1 MPTAQ
6 SIAAAHGE
14 LIRAF
19 FVDGYNQNAGSIAFQ
34 RLAGEE
40 PKLIVRFANGRTL
53 ETVVPLAT
61 WTRIRDAALL
71 FDRTLTP
78 IKTDDAICLHAW
90 DVKVEAVDPAAAGQS
105 KPVRAIEQSAC
116 ATGLAVPLAF
126 QMASEAIA
134 ALPACALLDPKQY
147 RNDVTRLF
155 GCTLLEG
162 DRAAA
167 AEARNVYGSPWFD
180 HTRGD
185 RTAYTI
191 QDLFFDRAHVDWN
204 GTIADGTEASANLWS
219 ARLEKGSMFPRHI
232 VGETADR
239 VRMDA
244 TVVHFTDGSGT
255 QAPVTIIWTRENGF
269 GFRVR
274 SATVGAPKPLK

>member
-1 MPTAQ
+1 MV
-6 SIAAAHGE
+6 
-14 LIRAF
+14 RAF
-19 FVDGYNQNAGSIAFQ
+19 FVDGYGQNAGSIAFQ

-40 PKLIVRFANGRTL
+40 PKLTVRFANGSTL
-53 ETVVPLAT
+53 ETVVPLGT
-61 WTRIRDAALL
+61 WTRIRDAAAL
-71 FDRTLTP
+71 FNRTLTP
-78 IKTDDAICLHAW
+78 VKADNEICLHAW
-90 DVKVEAVDPAAAGQS
+90 DVKVEAVDPVRAGQTQ
-105 KPVRAIEQSAC
+105 PVRAIEQSAC
-116 ATGLAVPLAF
+116 DTGLAVPLAF

-134 ALPACALLDPKQY
+134 ALPTCALLDPKQY

-180 HTRGD
+180 DTRGD

-191 QDLFFDRAHVDWN
+191 RHLFFDRAHVDWN
-204 GTIADGTEASANLWS
+204 GTIADGTEESANLWS
-219 ARLEKGSMFPRHI
+219 ARLEKGLMFPRHI

-244 TVVHFTDGSGT
+244 TVVHYTDGGGT

-269 GFRVR
+269 DFRVR